1 MIQYSYQIS
10 QTNSVLGCVSILLL
24 SLSESRITRKG
35 KGMEEW
41 KNGRG
46 DGWKRGWVE
55 DYTSPN
61 TAQILFKDGW
71 KRGWVEEGMGGRGGG
86 WKRGWVEEW
95 KSGWVEEGMGADN
108 TNEG

>member
-10 QTNSVLGCVSILLL
+10 QTNFLLRCVNILSL

-41 KNGRG
+41 KNGR
-46 DGWKRGWVE
+46 
-55 DYTSPN
+55 
-61 TAQILFKDGW
+61 
-71 KRGWVEEGMGGRGGG
+71 M
-86 WKRGWVEEW
+86 
-95 KSGWVEEGMGADN
+95 EEGMGADN